1 MFSEGA
7 VMAKLWQSGDARSQE
22 LVDRYTAADDAVLDN
37 HIVEMD
43 VYTNAAHVRM
53 LSESGYMKAEEAK
66 SVLSSLADI
75 LASWKR
81 GDFTVLPEDE
91 DVHTKIENTITQ
103 SIGDAGKRIH
113 TGRSR
118 NDQVLCDMRLFC
130 KLRLYDTA
138 EELFSLA
145 AVLLDFAEEHKDV
158 PMPGYTH
165 MQRGMP
171 SSVGLWAGGFA
182 EALIDDALYL
192 QGVQEYVDAS
202 PLGSGA
208 GYGITLGI
216 SRERTRELLGF
227 SRIQLNSIYCQ
238 NSRGK
243 MEGAVLSVLSGIM
256 LTLGRLA
263 SDLLLFTTSEYSF
276 FSVDPS
282 LTTGSSIM
290 PQKKNLDIMEL
301 LRARV
306 RTVLAAE
313 SLVKGIP
320 GALPSGYSR
329 DLQETKRPLI
339 ESFLT
344 VEDSL
349 AVCAMLIRGI
359 SPNKEK
365 MTGAMGPELFATDDV
380 FALVE
385 EGMPFREAY
394 GRVKAAID
402 AVEARDPSFDPDP
415 GKTPGTPQN
424 PALDLIRE
432 RLGAVSGSIRTGK
445 KTLKDTLSALL
456 D

>member
-1 MFSEGA
+1 
-7 VMAKLWQSGDARSQE
+7 MATLWQNGGAASQE
-22 LVDRYTAADDAVLDN
+22 LVERYTAADDALLDN

-53 LSESGYMKAEEAK
+53 LADCGYMGEEERD
-66 SVLSSLADI
+66 SIIVSLRGI
-75 LASWKR
+75 LESWKS
-81 GDFTVLPEDE
+81 GSFAVLPEDE
-91 DVHTKIENTITQ
+91 DVHTKIENRVTDRV
-103 SIGDAGKRIH
+103 GEAGKRIH

-118 NDQVLCDMRLFC
+118 NDQVLTDMRLFC
-130 KLRLYDTA
+130 RLRLYDTA
-138 EELFSLA
+138 HVLFSLA
-145 AVLLDFAEEHKDV
+145 RTLLDFARIHRDL

-165 MQRGMP
+165 MQRAMP
-171 SSVGLWAGGFA
+171 SSVGLWAGGFV
-182 EALIDDALYL
+182 EALIDDALHL
-192 QGVQEYVDAS
+192 QGVLEYIDAS

-216 SRERTRELLGF
+216 DREKTMKLLGF
-227 SRIQLNSIYCQ
+227 SRVQLNSIYCQ

-263 SDLLLFTTSEYSF
+263 SDLLLYTTSEYSF
-276 FSVDPS
+276 FSAGPG

-306 RTVLAAE
+306 RSVHAAE

-320 GALPSGYSR
+320 AALPSGYSR

-349 AVCAMLIRGI
+349 QVSDLLIQGI
-359 SPNKEK
+359 SPDPEK
-365 MTGAMGPELFATDDV
+365 MAEAMGPELYATDDV
-380 FALVE
+380 FVLVG
-385 EGMPFREAY
+385 EGVPFREAY
-394 GRVKAAID
+394 GRVKGALEDVAA
-402 AVEARDPSFDPDP
+402 RNPSFEYNE
-415 GKTPGTPQN
+415 KATPGTPMN
-424 PALDLIRE
+424 PELDTLCRRCEQIRE
-432 RLGAVSGSIRTGK
+432 HLVSGEERLRK
-445 KTLKDTLSALL
+445 RLAALL

>member
-1 MFSEGA
+1 
-7 VMAKLWQSGDARSQE
+7 MAKLWQSGGGASRE

-53 LSESGYMKAEEAK
+53 LCESGYMASEDRDA
-66 SVLSSLADI
+66 VIASLREI
-75 LASWKR
+75 LQSWKDGKFEVR
-81 GDFTVLPEDE
+81 PEDE
-91 DVHTKIENTITQ
+91 DVHTLIENTVTDRV
-103 SIGDAGKRIH
+103 GDAGKRIH

-118 NDQVLCDMRLFC
+118 NDQVLTDMRLFC
-130 KLRLYDTA
+130 RLRLHDTA
-138 EELFSLA
+138 RALFSLA
-145 AVLLDFAEEHKDV
+145 GVLLDFAEEHKAV

-165 MQRGMP
+165 MQRAMP
-171 SSVGLWAGGFA
+171 SSVGLWAGGMA
-182 EALIDDALYL
+182 EALVDDALYL
-192 QGVQEYVDAS
+192 RGVLEYINAS

-216 SRERTRELLGF
+216 DRKRTTGLLGF
-227 SRIQLNSIYCQ
+227 SRMQINPIYCQ

-263 SDLLLFTTSEYSF
+263 SDLLLYTTSEYSF
-276 FSVDPS
+276 FTVDTS

-306 RTVLAAE
+306 RTVLSAE
-313 SLVKGIP
+313 SLVKSIP
-320 GALPSGYSR
+320 GSLPSGYSR

-349 AVCAMLIRGI
+349 EVCGMLIRGMK
-359 SPNKEK
+359 PDTQA
-365 MTGAMGPELFATDDV
+365 MAAAMGPELYATDDV

-385 EGMPFREAY
+385 EGVPFREAY
-394 GRVKAAID
+394 GRVKSALERVA
-402 AVEARDPSFDPDP
+402 ARDPAFSPDP
-415 GKTPGTPQN
+415 GATPGTPMH
-424 PALDLIRE
+424 PGLGEMRK
-432 RLGAVSGSIRTGK
+432 RLGELAEDVFSAE
-445 KTLKDTLSALL
+445 KTMRNKLEALL